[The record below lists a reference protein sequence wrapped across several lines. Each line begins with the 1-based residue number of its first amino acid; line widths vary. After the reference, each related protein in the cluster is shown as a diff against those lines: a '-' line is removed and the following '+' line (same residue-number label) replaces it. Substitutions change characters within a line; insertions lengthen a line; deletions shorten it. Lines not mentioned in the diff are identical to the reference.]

1 MKVAHRNIP
10 GQALTGRVGT
20 VNYECGEDITRKER
34 GQILSRVPDDK
45 RLRVPDDKRL
55 RVPDDKHLRVPDD
68 KCIKVPDDKR
78 LILSDDCV

>member
-45 RLRVPDDKRL
+45 DDVAAYDAEL
-55 RVPDDKHLRVPDD
+55 AEVELDNVDEDVEIDVEDDDD
-68 KCIKVPDDKR
+68 D
-78 LILSDDCV
+78 SDDTDED